1 MKQQLQLLSETPTIE
16 YVFSTSNESINSSM
30 RLCWYFVFAKRSECS
45 HVSAVSYYTSCLIVH
60 MPRRKRWRIS
70 KLWLVL
76 VRSGNIVW
84 HSNQYLIEDITE
96 AKLISRTNENVC
108 LKVRFRRGTWNDHT
122 HCWSTLVNIFACEN
136 MRGLDICS
144 CT

>member
-1 MKQQLQLLSETPTIE
+1 MNTSSQPQKNPLTRQWDFVDISYLLKKVWMFTC
-16 YVFSTSNESINSSM
+16 FSSFI
-30 RLCWYFVFAKRSECS
+30 L
-45 HVSAVSYYTSCLIVH
+45 TSCLIVH

-76 VRSGNIVW
+76 VRSGNIVG
-84 HSNQYLIEDITE
+84 HSNQYLKEEITE
-96 AKLISRTNENVC
+96 AKWMSGKQISRTNENVC
-108 LKVRFRRGTWNDHT
+108 LKVRFRHGTWT
-122 HCWSTLVNIFACEN
+122 ELTYCRSTLVNIFACEN